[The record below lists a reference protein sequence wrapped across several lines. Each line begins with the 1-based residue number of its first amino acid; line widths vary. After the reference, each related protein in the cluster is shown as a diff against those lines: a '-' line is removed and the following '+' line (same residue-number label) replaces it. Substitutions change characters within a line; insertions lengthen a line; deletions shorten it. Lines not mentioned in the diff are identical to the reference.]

1 MSEHHHFAEITPE
14 LTREKVLA
22 CALGAETD
30 GKEAAV

>member
-1 MSEHHHFAEITPE
+1 MQITPE

-22 CALGAETD
+22 CALGAADET